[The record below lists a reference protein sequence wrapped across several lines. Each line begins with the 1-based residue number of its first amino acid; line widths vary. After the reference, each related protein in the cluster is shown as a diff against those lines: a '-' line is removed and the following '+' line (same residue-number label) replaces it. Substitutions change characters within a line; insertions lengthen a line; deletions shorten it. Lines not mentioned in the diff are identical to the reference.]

1 MTFQKYIYIFNIYIY
16 AIDHI
21 LCSAY
26 DDVIRIRSWLR
37 AALDGEPAAVA
48 PGAAHARAVRQE
60 DLPEG
65 LEVDALLHQDAI
77 PAERLAVSS
86 KVSCHMGYIYIHV
99 KVGVEALLYRP
110 RSCLRPIFEGRYHIT
125 DPK

>member
-1 MTFQKYIYIFNIYIY
+1 M
-16 AIDHI
+16 
-21 LCSAY
+21 L
-26 DDVIRIRSWLR
+26 VIRIRSWLR

-86 KVSCHMGYIYIHV
+86 KVSSFGGIASDIHV
-99 KVGVEALLYRP
+99 KVGAEALLSRP
-110 RSCLRPIFEGRYHIT
+110 RSCLTPIFEGRYHIT